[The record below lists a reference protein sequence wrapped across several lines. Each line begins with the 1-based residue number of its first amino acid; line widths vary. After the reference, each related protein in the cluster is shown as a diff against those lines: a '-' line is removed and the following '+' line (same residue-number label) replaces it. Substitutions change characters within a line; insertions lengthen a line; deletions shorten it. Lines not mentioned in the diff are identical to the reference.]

1 MSVSLNIYGQTYNAV
16 NGIKA
21 KDTNGT
27 TRTFV
32 LPESIPSGGTDTSDA
47 TLNSAGQLLSGVTA
61 YAKGTKYTGTIPTKS
76 QADLTVSAS
85 TVTTPAGYY
94 TESASKSI
102 DTATLNSPVTLS
114 RTPRLTVDSETGLI
128 TASIPNSETSSLIVK
143 TAGYI
148 NKDDRLAIKVSGS
161 NTSQLTVQ
169 SATTVTPTESS
180 QTAVA
185 KGVYTTGDITVGA
198 IPSTHVGS
206 GVVRISSANVTVSG
220 ATVTAP
226 IGYYSSAIA
235 KTIQNG
241 SATTPATTL
250 SFAPAISVNAS
261 GLVTATVSGSS
272 SITPTVTAGYVS
284 AGTAGTVSVSGSKT
298 YQLTTKAAATINT
311 STADQTVASGQ
322 YLTGAQ
328 TIKGVK
334 VTGLTASNIASGVV
348 VKVGDANDDDR
359 IASVTGTLSFVTYY
373 TGSTAPSSSLGN
385 DGDIYLQT

>member
-47 TLNSAGQLLSGVTA
+47 TLNSGGQLLSGVTA
-61 YAKGTKYTGTIPTKS
+61 YAKGTKYTGTIPMKS
-76 QADLTVSAS
+76 QADLTVAAS

-94 TESASKSI
+94 TESVSKSI

-114 RTPRLTVDSETGLI
+114 RTPSLTVNSETGLI

-148 NKDDRLAIKVSGS
+148 SKDDRLAIKVSGS

-185 KGVYTTGDITVGA
+185 KGVYTTGAVTVAG
-198 IPSTHVGS
+198 ISSTYVGT
-206 GVVRISSANVTVSG
+206 GVTRISSANVTVSG

-311 STADQTVASGQ
+311 STADQTIASGQ

-334 VTGLTASNIASGVV
+334 VTGLTASNVASGVV

-359 IASVTGTLSFVTYY
+359 ITSVTGTLSFVTYH
-373 TGSTAPSSSLGN
+373 TGSAAPSSSLGN